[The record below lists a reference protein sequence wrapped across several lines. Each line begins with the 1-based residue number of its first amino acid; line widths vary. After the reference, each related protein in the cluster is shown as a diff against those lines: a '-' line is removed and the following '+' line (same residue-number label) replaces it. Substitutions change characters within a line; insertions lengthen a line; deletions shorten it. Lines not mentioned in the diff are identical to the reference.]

1 MHGERDMW
9 RAGQEEG
16 RGGISGGPEFI
27 QKESREVSLR
37 KHIWTVNNEER
48 IAGKRRLVEGR
59 VDQLA

>member
-1 MHGERDMW
+1 MW

-59 VDQLA
+59 VDQ